1 MGLKI
6 AFAASKAAV
15 AQAAQ
20 ATLIERYGNVIFK
33 DADVIVALGG
43 DGFMLQTLH
52 DTEVLSAPV
61 YGMNRGTIG
70 FLMNEYSDINLV
82 ERLKDAEEAEVNP
95 LSMTAWD
102 LDNKVNKALAIN
114 EVSLLRACPQAAKLR
129 ISVDGRLRMDELV
142 CDGVTKH
149 FKKLAQEPEIWS
161 SYTLY
166 TAEMKA

>member
-82 ERLKDAEEAEVNP
+82 ERLKDAEEAVFITQ
-95 LSMTAWD
+95 STA
-102 LDNKVNKALAIN
+102 
-114 EVSLLRACPQAAKLR
+114 LLFSDVLR
-129 ISVDGRLRMDELV
+129 VFPIAV
-142 CDGVTKH
+142 
-149 FKKLAQEPEIWS
+149 
-161 SYTLY
+161 
-166 TAEMKA
+166 